1 MLSVITRLFPLW
13 ALLLSVLAYYT
24 PATFTGIGPW
34 VATLLML
41 IMFGMGVHL
50 KIDDFKRV
58 LSRPAPVAAGI
69 FLHYLVMPL
78 AAWLLAMAFKMPPD
92 LSAGMVLVGSVAS
105 GTASNVMIY
114 LAKGDVALSVTISS
128 VSTLVGVIATPLLTR
143 LYVDAHIQV
152 DVMGMLLSIL
162 QIVVIPIAL
171 GLVIHHLF
179 PRVVKA
185 VEPYLPAFSMVC
197 ILAIISAVVAGSASH
212 IASVGFVVIVAVVL
226 HNTIGLLGGYWGG
239 KLFGFDESTCRTLAI
254 EVGMQNSGLAAAL
267 GKIYFS
273 PLAALPG
280 ALFSVWHNL
289 SGSLLAGYWSGKPIN
304 AQTKKRS
311 GETGLN
317 CFTLKPPPQEASAMA
332 TPRLTQKD
340 MTEAEQRELKTL
352 LDRAR
357 IAHGRTLTN
366 AETNQVKKE
375 YIDKLMAERDAATKK
390 ARKLKKEQAYKPD
403 AEATFSWSASTS
415 TRGRR

>member
-1 MLSVITRLFPLW
+1 MLAVITRLFPLW
-13 ALLLSVLAYYT
+13 ALLLSLTAYYT
-24 PATFTGIGPW
+24 PSTFTPVGPW

-50 KIDDFKRV
+50 NVDDFKRV

-78 AAWLLAMAFKMPPD
+78 AAWLLALLFKMPPD

-128 VSTLVGVIATPLLTR
+128 VSTLVGVVATPLLTR

-162 QIVVIPIAL
+162 QIVV
-171 GLVIHHLF
+171 
-179 PRVVKA
+179 
-185 VEPYLPAFSMVC
+185 
-197 ILAIISAVVAGSASH
+197 LAIISAVVAGSASH
-212 IASVGFVVIVAVVL
+212 IASVGFMVIIAVIL
-226 HNTIGLLGGYWGG
+226 HNTLGLLGGYWGG
-239 KLFGFDESTCRTLAI
+239 RLFGFDESTCRTLAI

-267 GKIYFS
+267 GKIYFG

-289 SGSLLAGYWSGKPIN
+289 SGSLLAGYWSGKPIVE
-304 AQTKKRS
+304 KS
-311 GETGLN
+311 GETAKVN
-317 CFTLKPPPQEASAMA
+317 
-332 TPRLTQKD
+332 
-340 MTEAEQRELKTL
+340 
-352 LDRAR
+352 
-357 IAHGRTLTN
+357 
-366 AETNQVKKE
+366 
-375 YIDKLMAERDAATKK
+375 
-390 ARKLKKEQAYKPD
+390 
-403 AEATFSWSASTS
+403 
-415 TRGRR
+415 